1 MKLASLVKNI
11 TKHKIAEIKKIKMS
25 LEEKK
30 STWQKAFAPIAAMY
44 FPNEYKKIS
53 DIEEA
58 TARSLE
64 EN

>member
-1 MKLASLVKNI
+1 MKLSSLVKNI
-11 TKHKIAEIKKIKMS
+11 TKHKIAAIKATKMS

-30 STWQKAFAPIAAMY
+30 STWQKAFAPIAEKY
-44 FPNEYKKIS
+44 FPEEYKKIA

>member
-1 MKLASLVKNI
+1 MKLSSLVKNI
-11 TKHKIAEIKKIKMS
+11 TKHKIAAIKAIKMI

-30 STWQKAFAPIAAMY
+30 STWQKAFAPIAEKY
-44 FPNEYKKIS
+44 FPGEYKKIA

-58 TARSLE
+58 TLRSLE